1 MELKGLIPGGQKETK
16 LALPYWEY
24 GTIENNKKKIDP
36 LLHFGCFVLG
46 FNRQDIID
54 DVCEQLK
61 KIKPEIAEFSNP
73 IENTL
78 RLNHVSYKLAD
89 KIYNISEGY
98 RSFYALSGSD
108 ANEGAVKLASA
119 YHKEKNNNHKNT
131 IISFKNSYHGSTFL
145 TANLGADNLME
156 DPFYTLSK
164 YHGVKRI
171 DKNFEYVPQE
181 WNNVSC
187 MVVETCSY
195 VNDMTPNSKEFWNKL
210 TKIQQEHDVILIID
224 DIFMGGGKTGN
235 YIGWKHLPIKPDI
248 TTMGKAITAGTFP
261 LSMVLY
267 NEKIHNVLPK
277 NFRWDH
283 GFTYSFSLPGIL
295 SALKYLDI
303 LEKENILEQH
313 LKIVAQADE
322 IIKSL
327 GFEILNR
334 FGLNF
339 MIKKNNYQMLY
350 LIPLNADH
358 KYFIELKAHLQEI
371 L

>member
-1 MELKGLIPGGQKETK
+1 MELKGLIPAEQKETE

-36 LLHFGCFVLG
+36 LLHYGCFVLG

-54 DVCEQLK
+54 DVSEQLK
-61 KIKPEIAEFSNP
+61 KIKPEIAEFVNP
-73 IENTL
+73 TGEIP

-89 KIYNISEGY
+89 KIYNLSEGY

-119 YHKEKNNNHKNT
+119 YHKEKNNKHKDT

-156 DPFYTLSK
+156 DPFYIMPK

-171 DKNFEYVPQE
+171 DRDFDYASQD
-181 WNNVSC
+181 WDNVSC
-187 MVVETCSY
+187 IVVETCSY
-195 VNDMTPNSKEFWNKL
+195 GNNMTPNSNEFWNKL
-210 TKIQQEHDVILIID
+210 TRIQQEHDVILIMD

-248 TTMGKAITAGTFP
+248 STMGKAITAGTFP

-267 NEKIHNVLPK
+267 NEKIHNALPK
-277 NFRWDH
+277 NFKWDH
-283 GFTYSFSLPGIL
+283 GFTYNFSIPGIL

-303 LEKENILEQH
+303 LEQEKILDQH
-313 LKIVAQADE
+313 DE
-322 IIKSL
+322 IVTQAEQIIKVS
-327 GFEILNR
+327 GFEIVNR
-334 FGLNF
+334 FGLLF
-339 MIKKNNYQMLY
+339 MIRKNEYQMMY
-350 LIPLNADH
+350 IIPVNASAE
-358 KYFIELKAHLQEI
+358 YFNTLKHNLSEI
-371 L
+371 T